1 MEKGF
6 RDNMSIQKGFETS
19 HEHQIK
25 NRQSKIANL
34 HAVHFVD

>member
-6 RDNMSIQKGFETS
+6 RDNMSIQNGFETS
-19 HEHQIK
+19 HEHQK